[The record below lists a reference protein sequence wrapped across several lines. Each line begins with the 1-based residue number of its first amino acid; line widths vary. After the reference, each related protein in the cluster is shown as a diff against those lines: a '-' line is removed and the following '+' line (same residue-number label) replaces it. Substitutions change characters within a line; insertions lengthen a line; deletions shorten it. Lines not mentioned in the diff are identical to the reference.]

1 MKHKKFMFFGA
12 FTMVLGLLI
21 FPILLEKG
29 GIFHTSAIAQKVFK
43 FKFAD
48 MCPPGS
54 TMARSGQWW
63 ASEVDKRT
71 GGRVKV
77 ECFWGGS
84 LVGGYEQLNG
94 VKSNIIQVT
103 PYYSG
108 FHPDLAPLPTIAL
121 FPMINRGT
129 LKEAMAA
136 SDEWYR
142 AEPSLAAE
150 FKKNNVKYLFT
161 YNMANHYLW
170 SKGPIKSLG
179 DLKGLRI
186 RTFGPFLALFKEL
199 GCGLVTMPVPEV
211 YTALERGAVD
221 CTTQYL
227 SNGIGGRYQEV
238 VKYVNLSELG
248 HNLGAPIVMNLDTWN
263 SLPSDIQT
271 MINKIDSEMIEKS
284 TEIDKELYNNYM
296 KTLKESGLTTSQFS
310 QGEVEK
316 LTELAKTKVWEPYVA
331 KFDEKGIPAT
341 QALKHYIQLAEKYSK
356 IGR

>member
-1 MKHKKFMFFGA
+1 MRHRIIFCGTFI
-12 FTMVLGLLI
+12 MVLGLLI
-21 FPILLEKG
+21 LPILSEKE
-29 GIFHTSAIAQKVFK
+29 GIFHTTATAQKVFK

-48 MCPPGS
+48 MCPSGS
-54 TMARSGQWW
+54 TMAKSGQWW

-77 ECFWGGS
+77 ECYWGGS
-84 LVGGYEQLNG
+84 LIGGYEQLNS
-94 VKSNIIQVT
+94 VKSGIIQVT

-108 FHPDLAPLPTIAL
+108 FHPDLAPLPSIAL

-129 LKEAMAA
+129 LKEAMGA

-142 AEPSLAAE
+142 TEPAIATE

-170 SKGPIKSLG
+170 SKVPLKTLG

-186 RTFGPFLALFKEL
+186 RTFGPFLAFFKEL

-211 YTALERGAVD
+211 YTALEKGAVD

-238 VKYVNLSELG
+238 VKYANLTELG

-263 SLPSDIQT
+263 SLPADIQT
-271 MINKIDSEMIEKS
+271 ILNKVDSEMVDKMA
-284 TEIDKELYNNYM
+284 EIDKDLYNSYI
-296 KTLKESGLTTSQFS
+296 KTIKDVGLITNQFS

-316 LTELAKTKVWEPYVA
+316 LTEMAKAKVWEPYVA

-341 QALKHYIQLAEKYSK
+341 QSLKHYIQMTEKYSK